1 MKRQAKRIRLPLSA
15 EKLREL
21 RQVRETIDREEKP
34 ELLAKARSIRRQHE
48 ATQEELARAAELLK
62 DERLAQGLSLA
73 DIHERSGIS
82 RAALCRLEN
91 LVESNPTIDTL
102 DRIAKALGKQLV
114 IALQNR
120 PNAAG

>member
-1 MKRQAKRIRLPLSA
+1 MKRQAKRIQLPLSA
-15 EKLREL
+15 EKLLEL

-34 ELLAKARSIRRQHE
+34 ELLVKARSIRRQHE
-48 ATQEELARAAELLK
+48 AAQAELARAAELLK

-73 DIHERSGIS
+73 DIHQRSGIS
-82 RAALCRLEN
+82 RAALCRIEN